1 MITLKEYWKWGEKL
15 FLETLTERNR
25 ELITFAES
33 LHKSGKVQPDSYI
46 LDIDT
51 ILYNAALIKEE
62 ADRYGI
68 ELFFMLKQIGRNPY
82 IAKRLTEL
90 GYKGAVAVDFREAQ
104 IMLEHKIPI
113 CHAGHLVQ
121 VPRMLLKE
129 FLEYGIEYMT
139 VYSLEKARE
148 IDEILRG
155 TGKKQKIL
163 LKFVDEAC
171 MIYPSQESGF
181 KITEIEDVV
190 KELSELNSV
199 EIAGVTAFP
208 AFLYQEES
216 QSIEVLHN
224 CEVLEEAAGYL
235 EEHLKRRM
243 ERNLPSC
250 SQKSLMKTIKERK
263 GTQAEPGNAL
273 AGTTPNNFDGSA
285 QEIPAILYLTEISHN
300 YEGKSYCYGGGLY
313 SRGKA
318 KKALVCGKDRQE
330 LVDVNM
336 PCSENIDYYFSLEY
350 EGSVSDTVIMCFR
363 TQIFDTRS
371 QVILVEGLREHAPRV
386 IGRYDSQ
393 GRFLG

>member
-1 MITLKEYWKWGEKL
+1 M
-15 FLETLTERNR
+15 FLETLTKRNR
-25 ELITFAES
+25 ELVEFS
-33 LHKSGKVQPDSYI
+33 KRCHKDGKIQPDSFV
-46 LDIDT
+46 LDVDT
-51 ILYNAALIKEE
+51 ILYNAALIKKEAEE
-62 ADRYGI
+62 YGI
-68 ELFFMLKQIGRNPY
+68 ELFFMLKQLGRNPY
-82 IAKRLTEL
+82 IAKRLVEL

-104 IMLEHKIPI
+104 IMMEHKIPI

-129 FLEYGIEYMT
+129 FLEYGIEYIT

-148 IDEILRG
+148 INEILRE
-155 TGKKQKIL
+155 TGKIQKVL

-181 KITEIEDVV
+181 PIGELETVV
-190 KELSELNSV
+190 KELSGLSSI

-208 AFLYQEES
+208 AFLYQEET
-216 QSIEVLHN
+216 QSIEALHN
-224 CEVLEEAAGYL
+224 IEVLEKAAGYL
-235 EEHLKRRM
+235 EEHYKRGM

-250 SQKSLMKTIKERK
+250 SQKSLMKIIKERK
-263 GTQAEPGNAL
+263 GTQAEPGNSL

-285 QEIPAILYLTEISHN
+285 TEIPAILYLTEISHN

-318 KKALVCGKDRQE
+318 KKALVCEGDTQE
-330 LVDVNM
+330 LAEVNM

-350 EGSVSDTVIMCFR
+350 EGRVSSTVIMSFR

-371 QVILVEGLREHAPRV
+371 QVILVEGLREESPRI

-393 GRFLG
+393 GRLLGN

>member
-1 MITLKEYWKWGEKL
+1 M
-15 FLETLTERNR
+15 FLETLTKRNR
-25 ELITFAES
+25 ELIAFADS
-33 LHKSGKVQPDSYI
+33 SHKKGEIQPDSYI

-51 ILYNAALIKEE
+51 ILYNAAIIKKE
-62 ADRYGI
+62 ADQYGI

-82 IAKRLTEL
+82 IAKRLVEL

-104 IMLEHKIPI
+104 IMMEHGIPI

-121 VPRMLLKE
+121 IPRMLLKE
-129 FLEYGIEYMT
+129 FLEYGIEYIT
-139 VYSLEKARE
+139 VYSLEKAQE
-148 IDEILRG
+148 INEILKES
-155 TGKKQKIL
+155 GKKQKIL

-181 KITEIEDVV
+181 QIGEIETIT
-190 KELSELNSV
+190 KELSGLSSV

-216 QSIEVLHN
+216 QSIEILHN
-224 CEVLEEAAGYL
+224 CEVLETAARYL
-235 EEHLKRRM
+235 EEHFKRKI

-250 SQKSLMKTIKERK
+250 SQKSLMKTIHERK

-285 QEIPAILYLTEISHN
+285 EEIPAILYLTEISHN

-318 KKALVCGKDRQE
+318 KKALVCKEDIQE

-350 EGSVSDTVIMCFR
+350 EGRVSSTVIMCFR

-371 QVILVEGLREHAPRV
+371 QVILVEGLREHAPKI

-393 GRFLG
+393 GKLLG